1 VNLHLDFT
9 SPLRLAVNFDLQ
21 TLEKALQHERFASLT
36 ALISAAKQ
44 NSELYPS
51 PPLPDLP
58 KFRIH
63 LFDQVPSTNAIA
75 WDLLRQGEPAGTVV
89 IALAQTAGR
98 GQWGHQ
104 WQSSIGG
111 LYLSLGVKPNLAVEQ
126 AGQLTLSSAWGVA
139 MALRDWGIPV
149 QIKWFND
156 LVINDLV
163 IGDPVMND
171 RVMNDRVMNDRQLI
185 RKLGGILA
193 ETRMAQGRIHQAVI
207 GVGINWKNTIPSV
220 GINLETII
228 ATQSPSSSTPSIA
241 NLETLAAIVLQG
253 LKFGYIYWQRVDPLV
268 CAAAYEKLL
277 VNLGQPIAFAGKQ
290 GVIMG
295 ITPTGQL
302 RVQVEGAIGLEI
314 YLPPGAASLGY
325 GAEGE

>member
-1 VNLHLDFT
+1 
-9 SPLRLAVNFDLQ
+9 VNFDLQ

-36 ALISAAKQ
+36 ALISTAKQ
-44 NSELYPS
+44 NSELCPS

-171 RVMNDRVMNDRQLI
+171 RVMNDRQLI

-207 GVGINWKNTIPSV
+207 GVGINWKNAIPSV
-220 GINLETII
+220 GINLETIL
-228 ATQSPSSSTPSIA
+228 ATQSPSSFTPSIA

-253 LKFGYIYWQRVDPLV
+253 LKFGYIYWQSVDPLV

-277 VNLGQPIAFAGKQ
+277 VNLGQSIAFAGKP

-302 RVQVEGAIGLEI
+302 RVQVEGAIGSEVCLA
-314 YLPPGAASLGY
+314 PGAVSLGY
-325 GAEGE
+325 GKTEEG